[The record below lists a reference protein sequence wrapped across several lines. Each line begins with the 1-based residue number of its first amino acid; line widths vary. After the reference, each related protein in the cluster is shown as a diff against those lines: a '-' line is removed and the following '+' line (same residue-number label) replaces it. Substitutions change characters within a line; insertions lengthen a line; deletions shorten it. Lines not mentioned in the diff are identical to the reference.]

1 MKRFLV
7 LSCSVAISALF
18 FHACSSSDDSMID
31 APLTRADAVSEKIVF
46 QDDFN
51 QADSIPDRNKWS
63 LCKKGSPAWSKYLS
77 ERYDQAYVHDGKLVL
92 VAEKVN
98 GVYKTGGVQSLGKAE
113 FQYGKIEI
121 CARFT
126 KTAKGGWPAIWMM
139 PAKPVYSGWPACG
152 EIDIMEQLNH
162 DGIVYQ
168 TIHSHYKN
176 DLGFTKPVPTK
187 TVSYNKGQFNIF
199 GIEWTPEAL
208 TFKVNGAT
216 TLVYPN
222 LHLADESVKKQWPF
236 DTSFYLILNY
246 ALGGPGTWPG
256 TITDSELPAKMEIDW
271 VKVSQPTGR

>member
-1 MKRFLV
+1 M
-7 LSCSVAISALF
+7 
-18 FHACSSSDDSMID
+18 
-31 APLTRADAVSEKIVF
+31 
-46 QDDFN
+46 
-51 QADSIPDRNKWS
+51 
-63 LCKKGSPAWSKYLS
+63 
-77 ERYDQAYVHDGKLVL
+77 
-92 VAEKVN
+92 N

-187 TVSYNKGQFNIF
+187 QCLTIKGNSIYLVSSG
-199 GIEWTPEAL
+199 
-208 TFKVNGAT
+208 
-216 TLVYPN
+216 
-222 LHLADESVKKQWPF
+222 
-236 DTSFYLILNY
+236 
-246 ALGGPGTWPG
+246 
-256 TITDSELPAKMEIDW
+256 LPKLLLL
-271 VKVSQPTGR
+271 R

>member
-1 MKRFLV
+1 M
-7 LSCSVAISALF
+7 
-18 FHACSSSDDSMID
+18 

-51 QADSIPDRNKWS
+51 QVDSIPDRNKWS

-77 ERYDQAYVHDGKLVL
+77 ESYDQAYVHDGKLVL

-152 EIDIMEQLNH
+152 EIDIREQLNH
-162 DGIVYQ
+162 
-168 TIHSHYKN
+168 
-176 DLGFTKPVPTK
+176 
-187 TVSYNKGQFNIF
+187 
-199 GIEWTPEAL
+199 EAL
-208 TFKVNGAT
+208 YIRQFTVIIKMIWDSLSLFRQKQCLTIKGNSIY
-216 TLVYPN
+216 LV
-222 LHLADESVKKQWPF
+222 S
-236 DTSFYLILNY
+236 S
-246 ALGGPGTWPG
+246 G
-256 TITDSELPAKMEIDW
+256 LP
-271 VKVSQPTGR
+271 SSYF

>member
-77 ERYDQAYVHDGKLVL
+77 ESYDQAYVHDGKLVL

-139 PAKPVYSGWPACG
+139 PAKPVYNRYYG
-152 EIDIMEQLNH
+152 
-162 DGIVYQ
+162 
-168 TIHSHYKN
+168 
-176 DLGFTKPVPTK
+176 
-187 TVSYNKGQFNIF
+187 TV
-199 GIEWTPEAL
+199 
-208 TFKVNGAT
+208 
-216 TLVYPN
+216 
-222 LHLADESVKKQWPF
+222 ES
-236 DTSFYLILNY
+236 
-246 ALGGPGTWPG
+246 
-256 TITDSELPAKMEIDW
+256 
-271 VKVSQPTGR
+271 

>member
-77 ERYDQAYVHDGKLVL
+77 ESYDQAYVHDGKLVL

-126 KTAKGGWPAIWMM
+126 KTAKGGWPA
-139 PAKPVYSGWPACG
+139 CG
-152 EIDIMEQLNH
+152 EIDIMEQLIMMALYIRQFTVIIKMIW
-162 DGIVYQ
+162 DSLSLFRQ
-168 TIHSHYKN
+168 KQCLTIKGNSIY
-176 DLGFTKPVPTK
+176 L
-187 TVSYNKGQFNIF
+187 VSSG
-199 GIEWTPEAL
+199 
-208 TFKVNGAT
+208 
-216 TLVYPN
+216 
-222 LHLADESVKKQWPF
+222 
-236 DTSFYLILNY
+236 
-246 ALGGPGTWPG
+246 
-256 TITDSELPAKMEIDW
+256 LPKLLLL
-271 VKVSQPTGR
+271 R